1 MTAADDMADFYVHTA
16 SVETFEGAGAY
27 GDVYGAP
34 VVVACFAE
42 AKRRLVRAK
51 DGEQVVSE
59 STLYMGTAD
68 GALFVP
74 DSRVTVGG
82 KVSYVITQNVN
93 DAPGLDLPEHA
104 AITLK

>member
-1 MTAADDMADFYVHTA
+1 MSDDISDFYVHTV

-51 DGEQVVSE
+51 DGQEVVSE
-59 STLYMGTAD
+59 STLYMDTAD
-68 GALFVP
+68 GPAFVP
-74 DSRVTVGG
+74 DSRVTVNG
-82 KVSYVITQNVN
+82 KVSYVITQNIN

-104 AITLK
+104 AVTLK